1 MSQHDGHG
9 RPDSGFHGGHP
20 SEHDHHGDGFDW
32 EVLADALELEA
43 AVTLPI
49 VEQAL
54 RSPLI
59 GQVDTVIEVGC
70 GPGVVTV
77 GLARS
82 LPGTRV
88 IAVDRSEP
96 LLGRV
101 RQRAADAGVAGR
113 VDTVVADLEHPLLEL
128 GSADLIWASMVLHHV
143 ADPAA
148 TLGRLRA
155 LLRDGGVLVIV
166 EFGAAPT
173 LSTGDPPV
181 LDDTWQQLQVA
192 RSAALHERFGFDPAA
207 IDWPSLLTDAGF
219 VDVTDVPICAD
230 HARPLSPQTRAWL
243 IEQVRGGTE
252 AAGDLPTAAEAAALA
267 ELADSVRDRADLTL
281 RIERRVLTARWQ
293 HR

>member
-1 MSQHDGHG
+1 MSQQDGHR
-9 RPDSGFHGGHP
+9 RPDRGCHGGHP
-20 SEHDHHGDGFDW
+20 PEHDQHDDGFDW
-32 EVLADALELEA
+32 EVLADSLELDA
-43 AVTLPI
+43 AVTMPI

-59 GQVDTVIEVGC
+59 GRVGTVIEVGC

-96 LLGRV
+96 LLVRV

-113 VDTVVADLEHPLLEL
+113 VDTFVADLEHPVLEL

-173 LSTGDPPV
+173 LSVGDPPV
-181 LDDTWQQLQVA
+181 VDVTWQRLQVA
-192 RSAALHERFGFDPAA
+192 RSAVLHERFGFDPAA
-207 IDWPSLLTDAGF
+207 LDWPSLLTDVGF
-219 VDVTDVPICAD
+219 VDVTDVPVCAD

-243 IEQVRGGTE
+243 IEQVRRGVE
-252 AAGDLPTAAEAAALA
+252 DAGDLLTAAALA
-267 ELADSVRDRADLTL
+267 DLADSVRARPDLTL

-293 HR
+293 HP